1 MKNFLLSPELN
12 YYKANLHCH
21 TTVSDGARTPEEI
34 KACYMARGYS
44 AVAFTDHD
52 KFVDQSALTD
62 DKFVALNGFELEY
75 MLTIWKG
82 MTCHVNFIAKDP
94 KNSALG
100 WSDPEPDLFKLRLG
114 EGEEKLSK
122 GGGLYTVLPPY
133 RPYHPD
139 YINADIEAAKKLG
152 FFVTYDHP
160 SWSIETWPQYSRYR
174 GFDAM
179 EISNFNA
186 INTGYEEDNGRVY
199 NDFLRLGGRVLCIAA
214 DDNHNR
220 MEDGHER
227 SDSYGCYTML
237 GAESLSYENLIE
249 SLESGRFYS
258 AAQVNPGAG
267 EPPEIKA
274 LWTED
279 GVIHIETSPASN
291 IQYICSSKPFRRATG
306 PIGTTIEKAEF
317 VPPSPAKWFR
327 LVVTGMN
334 GNKAY
339 TNAYFPE
346 EVFK

>member
-1 MKNFLLSPELN
+1 MKNYLIDPALN
-12 YYKANLHCH
+12 WYKANLHCH
-21 TTVSDGARTPEEI
+21 TTVSDGSKTPEEV
-34 KACYMARGYS
+34 KAGYKARGYS

-52 KFVDQSALTD
+52 KFVDQSALSD
-62 DKFVALNGFELEY
+62 ESFIALNGFELEY
-75 MLTIWKG
+75 WVTLWKG
-82 MTCHVNFIAKDP
+82 ITCHINFIAKDP

-100 WSDPEPDLFKLRLG
+100 WSDPAPNLFRLSLK
-114 EGEEKLSK
+114 EGEEKLRE
-122 GGGLYTVLPPY
+122 GGGLYTVTPPY

-139 YINADIEAAKKLG
+139 YINADIAKAKELG

-160 SWSIETWPQYSRYR
+160 GWSLETWPQYSRYQ

-179 EISNFNA
+179 EMSNFNA
-186 INTGYEEDNGRVY
+186 LNTGFEEDNGRVY
-199 NDFLRLGGRVLCIAA
+199 DDFLRLGRRVFCIAD

-237 GAESLSYENLIE
+237 GAKSLSYESLIQ
-249 SLESGRFYS
+249 SLESGRFYC

-279 GVIHIETSPASN
+279 GKIHIETSPASN
-291 IQYICSSKPFRRATG
+291 ISYISDVRPFRRATG
-306 PIGTTIEKAEF
+306 PIGTVIEGAEF
-317 VPPSPAKWFR
+317 EAGPGRWFR

-334 GNKAY
+334 GSKAY
-339 TNAYFPE
+339 TNAYFMD